1 MNKVYRISVYD
12 FNIVL
17 SKLIIESKS
26 MHMLFFKRTSL
37 PIGLIGIIGF
47 IVMTTITACNHFPYA
62 TTNRIYKKHTKDL
75 VTLLKENPS
84 LQTIDQLPKAAAWV
98 GTTNFDLRKPNF
110 VVIHHT
116 AQNSCEQTLRTFTLE
131 RSKVSAHYVICKDG
145 TIHHMLN
152 DYMRAWHGGI
162 GSWGNN
168 TDLNSS
174 SIGIEIDNNGFEPFE
189 QAQINSLLQLL
200 AQLKNKYQIPV
211 DHFIGHSDIAPRRK
225 VDPNINFP
233 WKTLANLGYGIW
245 FEPDPNIQLQSGLTI
260 KQALSLVGY
269 ETKDSIAAILAF
281 KRHFR
286 QDSSRLMN
294 QADSSVL
301 SQLIQ
306 AKLSN

>member
-1 MNKVYRISVYD
+1 MRIKYFTILMLLFGVYACSSFPYSKTNRQYIRQAKLLSKK
-12 FNIVL
+12 IVL
-17 SKLIIESKS
+17 SPETQS
-26 MHMLFFKRTSL
+26 
-37 PIGLIGIIGF
+37 
-47 IVMTTITACNHFPYA
+47 
-62 TTNRIYKKHTKDL
+62 
-75 VTLLKENPS
+75 EN
-84 LQTIDQLPKAAAWV
+84 QLPLAEKWV

-116 AQNSCEQTLRTFTLE
+116 AQNSCEQTLKTFTLE
-131 RSKVSAHYVICKDG
+131 RTKVSAHYVICKDG
-145 TIHHMLN
+145 TVHHMLN
-152 DYMRAWHGGI
+152 DYMRAWHGGV

-200 AQLKNKYQIPV
+200 GQLKNKYQIPV

-233 WKTLANLGYGIW
+233 WKTLASLGYGIW
-245 FEPDPNIQLQSGLTI
+245 FEPDTNYRLQAGLSI

-286 QDSSRLMN
+286 QDSARLLN

>member
-1 MNKVYRISVYD
+1 MLIKYLTILILVIGVYACGNFPYTKTNRQYIRQAKMLSKK
-12 FNIVL
+12 IVL
-17 SKLIIESKS
+17 SPEKQS
-26 MHMLFFKRTSL
+26 
-37 PIGLIGIIGF
+37 
-47 IVMTTITACNHFPYA
+47 
-62 TTNRIYKKHTKDL
+62 
-75 VTLLKENPS
+75 EN
-84 LQTIDQLPKAAAWV
+84 QLPLAQKWV
-98 GTTNFDLRKPNF
+98 G
-110 VVIHHT
+110 
-116 AQNSCEQTLRTFTLE
+116 
-131 RSKVSAHYVICKDG
+131 
-145 TIHHMLN
+145 HHMLN

-233 WKTLANLGYGIW
+233 WKTLANSGYGIW

-286 QDSSRLMN
+286 QDSARLMN

-306 AKLSN
+306 AKFSN

>member
-1 MNKVYRISVYD
+1 
-12 FNIVL
+12 VL
-17 SKLIIESKS
+17 SPEIQS
-26 MHMLFFKRTSL
+26 
-37 PIGLIGIIGF
+37 
-47 IVMTTITACNHFPYA
+47 
-62 TTNRIYKKHTKDL
+62 
-75 VTLLKENPS
+75 EN
-84 LQTIDQLPKAAAWV
+84 QLPLAEKWV

-116 AQNSCEQTLRTFTLE
+116 AQNACEQTLKTFTLE
-131 RSKVSAHYVICKDG
+131 RTKVSAHYVICKDG
-145 TIHHMLN
+145 TVHHMLN

-189 QAQINSLLQLL
+189 PAQITSLLKLL
-200 AQLKNKYQIPV
+200 AQLENKYQIPV
-211 DHFIGHSDIAPRRK
+211 DHFVGHSDIAPRRK

-233 WKTLANLGYGIW
+233 WKTLSSLGYGIW
-245 FEPDPNIQLQSGLTI
+245 FEPDANYQLPTGLSIQH
-260 KQALSLVGY
+260 ALSLVGY
-269 ETKDSIAAILAF
+269 DTKDSIAAILAF

-306 AKLSN
+306 SKLKN

>member
-1 MNKVYRISVYD
+1 MKMMRLKYFTFLMLCILVYACSSFPYTKTNRQYIGQAKL
-12 FNIVL
+12 L
-17 SKLIIESKS
+17 SKKLALSPVKQSDNE
-26 MHMLFFKRTSL
+26 L
-37 PIGLIGIIGF
+37 PL
-47 IVMTTITACNHFPYA
+47 AE
-62 TTNRIYKKHTKDL
+62 K
-75 VTLLKENPS
+75 
-84 LQTIDQLPKAAAWV
+84 WV

-116 AQNSCEQTLRTFTLE
+116 AQNSCEQTLKTFTLE
-131 RSKVSAHYVICKDG
+131 RTKVSAHYVICKDG
-145 TIHHMLN
+145 TVHHMLN
-152 DYMRAWHGGI
+152 DYMRAWHGGV

-174 SIGIEIDNNGFEPFE
+174 SIGIELDNNGFEPFE
-189 QAQINSLLQLL
+189 QAQINSLLKLL

-225 VDPNINFP
+225 VDPNIHFP

-260 KQALSLVGY
+260 KQALSIVGY
-269 ETKDSIAAILAF
+269 ETKDSIAALLAF
-281 KRHFR
+281 KRHYR

>member
-1 MNKVYRISVYD
+1 MRVMRIKYLT
-12 FNIVL
+12 IL
-17 SKLIIESKS
+17 
-26 MHMLFFKRTSL
+26 ML
-37 PIGLIGIIGF
+37 LIG
-47 IVMTTITACNHFPYA
+47 VYACSSFPYA
-62 TTNRIYKKHTKDL
+62 KTNRQYIRQAKLLSKKLSLSPDKQSENQLSL
-75 VTLLKENPS
+75 VQK
-84 LQTIDQLPKAAAWV
+84 WV

-116 AQNSCEQTLRTFTLE
+116 AQNSCEQTLKTFTLE
-131 RSKVSAHYVICKDG
+131 RTKVSAHYVICKDG
-145 TIHHMLN
+145 TVHHMLN